1 MNRNRRLA
9 IGSAVAMM
17 TTAVLGEVGRPTI
30 RVADGAD
37 RVDLEAMFP
46 AQFADW
52 RIDRSMPVI
61 LPAPDVQAT
70 LDKIYNQVLS
80 RTYMRPDG
88 RRVMLSVAYG
98 GDKGGGM
105 SIHRP
110 EICYPA
116 QGFRILSRRVEK
128 ISLMDR
134 QIDVQRVDT
143 RLGGRR
149 EPVSYWVVVGDR
161 VVATGVD
168 QKLVEMRYGL
178 KNLIPDGFLMR
189 VSTIDA
195 EPEAGWR
202 TQDEFLRALLASMS
216 PKARQR
222 LLGPSRGEA

>member
-1 MNRNRRLA
+1 M
-9 IGSAVAMM
+9 VA
-17 TTAVLGEVGRPTI
+17 TAGMGQVGRPTI

-46 AQFADW
+46 VQFADW
-52 RIDRSMPVI
+52 RIDRSVPVI

-80 RTYMRPDG
+80 RTYVRPDG

-116 QGFRILSRRVEK
+116 QGFRILSRRVETVT
-128 ISLMDR
+128 ILDR
-134 QIDVQRVDT
+134 AIQLQRVDT
-143 RLGGRR
+143 RLGNRR
-149 EPVSYWVVVGDR
+149 EPVSYWVVIGDR
-161 VVATGVD
+161 VVATGLD
-168 QKLVEMRYGL
+168 QKLVEMRFGL
-178 KNLIPDGFLMR
+178 RNLIPDGFLMR
-189 VSTIDA
+189 VSTIDP

-202 TQDEFLRALLASMS
+202 TQDEFLQRLFSAITPSA
-216 PKARQR
+216 QER
-222 LLGPSRGEA
+222 LLGRVGGAT